1 MKFDE
6 LDRKMRTFETSS
18 DICVLPG
25 IYKVVTYHR

>member
-18 DICVLPG
+18 DVCVLPG
-25 IYKVVTYHR
+25 IYILLL